1 MKFQQVGLYM
11 KNNKGQT
18 LVTFV
23 IMLPI
28 IIILLAAI
36 IDIGYMYMET
46 SKVNSINRLVIDYGL
61 DNLKTDNI
69 DTKITNLVK
78 ENDEQLKVK
87 ELKIEDNKIKLEIEK
102 NMKSIFGQVIGIKT
116 YKIVSNYEGI
126 LKENKKQIIKG

>member
-1 MKFQQVGLYM
+1 M

-36 IDIGYMYMET
+36 VDIGYMYMET
-46 SKVNSINRLVIDYGL
+46 SKVNSINRLAIDYGL

-87 ELKIEDNKIKLEIEK
+87 ELKIEDSKIKLEIEK

-126 LKENKKQIIKG
+126 LEENKKQIIKG

>member
-36 IDIGYMYMET
+36 VDIGYMYMET
-46 SKVNSINRLVIDYGL
+46 SKVNSINRLAIDYGL

-87 ELKIEDNKIKLEIEK
+87 ELKIEDSKIKLEIEK

-126 LKENKKQIIKG
+126 LEENKKQIIKG